1 MTGRI
6 SAGQQTLP
14 NLCSAAVKGLHG
26 LLSPNKVAGALYQAK
41 NSVQCCS
48 TVAIPDNCA
57 LHESQLIVIKHSG
70 GRACSFLSIRMQ

>member
-1 MTGRI
+1 MSMTGRI

-14 NLCSAAVKGLHG
+14 NMCSAAVKGLHG

-48 TVAIPDNCA
+48 TVAIPDN
-57 LHESQLIVIKHSG
+57 
-70 GRACSFLSIRMQ
+70 